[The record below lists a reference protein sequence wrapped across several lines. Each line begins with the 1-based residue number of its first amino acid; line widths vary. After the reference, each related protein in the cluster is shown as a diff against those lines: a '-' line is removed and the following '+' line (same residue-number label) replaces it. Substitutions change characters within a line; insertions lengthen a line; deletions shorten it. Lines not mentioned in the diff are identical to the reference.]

1 MRWRASTGGNR
12 QGHADGM
19 AAPQHQAG
27 RGLSHSGNQLRDAQT
42 GLDVPAYGVQQKQDS
57 VDLLILLQAGQ
68 QGHDMLVF
76 GAFRRL
82 AVRQKTS
89 AICRFVQ
96 YLFFKH
102 TPNLSRFLKRM
113 IFLFLQRLTRE
124 SEGSAME
131 EDTKTTAPEGENDH
145 QNASSQPGRRPRQE

>member
-1 MRWRASTGGNR
+1 
-12 QGHADGM
+12 M

-42 GLDVPAYGVQQKQDS
+42 GLDVPTYGVQQKQDS

-82 AVRQKTS
+82 RQNLV
-89 AICRFVQ
+89 ALYLPYDGQGVDIPPFAPADGGAEIHDPLAAGVLMIVFALRGGGFGVFFHCRSLAFA
-96 YLFFKH
+96 
-102 TPNLSRFLKRM
+102 
-113 IFLFLQRLTRE
+113 
-124 SEGSAME
+124 G
-131 EDTKTTAPEGENDH
+131 
-145 QNASSQPGRRPRQE
+145 